1 MKNWRTKLKFSK
13 YMLLVVGW
21 LLIYKFIDKLVLID
35 NIKAALPIR
44 EAGLM
49 VGMVWGEKKEM
60 EWEFYNFLKNSGLV
74 HVVVVSGA
82 NLMIIGRML
91 IENLA
96 KFLGRKV
103 AIIWGLGIVLIY
115 INAVGFEI
123 PVVRAWLFLGL
134 YYLAQILGKKF
145 KVSRALIMVGLLMI
159 LSDYKVI
166 FDISFWLSMMAFLG
180 VVLTKGRSVVVTTIW
195 VSLLILP
202 ILSMFFG
209 KISLITP
216 IANMG
221 VLFLVEIITSMG
233 FVGSLLSRISLVVGG
248 VILQMAYPFLRYL
261 VWMAELMGGWEKGV
275 LDFRFNWWMMMGWYL
290 MCGGYW
296 YEKKKI

>member
-13 YMLLVVGW
+13 YLGLIVGW
-21 LLIYKFIDKLVLID
+21 ILIYKFIDKSVLID
-35 NIKAALPIR
+35 NIRAALPVR

-60 EWEFYNFLKNSGLV
+60 EWEFYNYLKNSGLI

-96 KFLGRKV
+96 KFSGRRV
-103 AIIWGLGIVLIY
+103 AIIWGLGVVLIY
-115 INAVGFEI
+115 VNAVGFEI

-134 YYLAQILGKKF
+134 YYLAQLLGKRF
-145 KVSRALIMVGLLMI
+145 KVSRALFLVGLLMV
-159 LSDYKVI
+159 LSDYKVLL
-166 FDISFWLSMMAFLG
+166 DISFWLSMLAFLG
-180 VVLTKGRSVVVTTIW
+180 VVLTKDRGVIVTTIW
-195 VSLLILP
+195 VSILILP

-216 IANMG
+216 VANLG
-221 VLFLVEIITSMG
+221 VLFLVEVITSLG
-233 FVGSLLSRISLVVGG
+233 FVGSLLGRVSLVAGG
-248 VILQMAYPFLRYL
+248 VILQLAYPFLRYL
-261 VWMAELMGGWEKGV
+261 VWVVELVGGWEAGV

-290 MCGGYW
+290 ICGGYW

>member
-13 YMLLVVGW
+13 YLGLIVGW
-21 LLIYKFIDKLVLID
+21 ILIYKFIDKSVLID
-35 NIKAALPIR
+35 NIRAALPVR

-60 EWEFYNFLKNSGLV
+60 EWEFYNYLKNSGLI

-91 IENLA
+91 VENLA
-96 KFLGRKV
+96 KFLGRRV
-103 AIIWGLGIVLIY
+103 AIIWGLGVVLIY
-115 INAVGFEI
+115 VNAVGFEI

-134 YYLAQILGKKF
+134 FYLAQLLGKRF
-145 KVSRALIMVGLLMI
+145 KVSRALFLVGLLMV
-159 LSDYKVI
+159 LSDYKVLL
-166 FDISFWLSMMAFLG
+166 DISFWLSMLAFLG
-180 VVLTKGRSVVVTTIW
+180 VVLTKDRGVIVTTIW
-195 VSLLILP
+195 VSILILP

-216 IANMG
+216 VANLG
-221 VLFLVEIITSMG
+221 VLFLVEVITSLG
-233 FVGSLLSRISLVVGG
+233 FVGSMLGRVSVVVGG
-248 VILQMAYPFLRYL
+248 VVLQLAYPFLRYL
-261 VWMAELMGGWEKGV
+261 VWVVELMGGWEAGV
-275 LDFRFNWWMMMGWYL
+275 LDFRFNWGMMVGWYL
-290 MCGGYW
+290 ICGGYW